1 MWEMT
6 NSGAGRPTSGI
17 YEVKLFSVVSPQ
29 RIHYLPSCFM
39 KPFLGPTFLFA
50 ATALFFAGCDPE
62 GHNQQQKPKQG
73 GYATPVKR
81 DAPGRETTDN
91 TGEEAPPREREK
103 HDRPPQAPDASP
115 PSAPAPKVAA
125 GAPEYAKP
133 VPGKPG
139 FVTSPY
145 KPYDGL
151 VDVRGFAPG
160 TELQDPY
167 EKGRTFLV
175 PAQ

>member
-1 MWEMT
+1 
-6 NSGAGRPTSGI
+6 
-17 YEVKLFSVVSPQ
+17 
-29 RIHYLPSCFM
+29 M
-39 KPFLGPTFLFA
+39 KPLLGPSFLLA
-50 ATALFFAGCDPE
+50 ATALFLAGCDPD
-62 GHNQQQKPKQG
+62 GPTGQKPPKKTGPG
-73 GYATPVKR
+73 GFSTPVKH
-81 DAPGRETTDN
+81 DTHPADTADTTS
-91 TGEEAPPREREK
+91 EEAPPPKEH
-103 HDRPPQAPDASP
+103 HDRPPQGPDSAP
-115 PSAPAPKVAA
+115 PSTPAPKVAA

-145 KPYDGL
+145 KPFDGL

>member
-1 MWEMT
+1 
-6 NSGAGRPTSGI
+6 
-17 YEVKLFSVVSPQ
+17 
-29 RIHYLPSCFM
+29 M
-39 KPFLGPTFLFA
+39 KRLLGPTFLFA
-50 ATALFFAGCDPE
+50 TVLLFAACDPE
-62 GHNQQQKPKQG
+62 SPSRDNRPKPKASPG
-73 GYATPVKR
+73 GFSTPVKHDNHPSETV
-81 DAPGRETTDN
+81 DAGV
-91 TGEEAPPREREK
+91 GEDPAPPR
-103 HDRPPQAPDASP
+103 HVDRTPQTPDNTAVNKTPTAPPP
-115 PSAPAPKVAA
+115 A

>member
-1 MWEMT
+1 VNRLAADLRSKT
-6 NSGAGRPTSGI
+6 
-17 YEVKLFSVVSPQ
+17 FSIVSAR
-29 RIHYLPSCFM
+29 RIHYFRGCFM
-39 KPFLGPTFLFA
+39 KPLLGPSLLLA
-50 ATALFFAGCDPE
+50 ATVLFLAGCDPE
-62 GHNQQQKPKQG
+62 SQSHNQQKPKQG
-73 GYATPVKR
+73 GFATPVKH
-81 DAPGRETTDN
+81 D
-91 TGEEAPPREREK
+91 APPRETTAETTGEEPAPAHR
-103 HDRPPQAPDASP
+103 DRPPQTPDATP
-115 PSAPAPKVAA
+115 PSKPASTAA
-125 GAPEYAKP
+125 TGAPEYAKP

>member
-1 MWEMT
+1 
-6 NSGAGRPTSGI
+6 
-17 YEVKLFSVVSPQ
+17 
-29 RIHYLPSCFM
+29 M
-39 KPFLGPTFLFA
+39 KPLLGPSLILA
-50 ATALFFAGCDPE
+50 ATALFLAGCDPE
-62 GHNQQQKPKQG
+62 GQGDQKPPKKTGPG
-73 GYATPVKR
+73 GFATPQKR
-81 DAPGRETTDN
+81 DPRPSDTTDN
-91 TGEEAPPREREK
+91 TTGEEPPPKEHRDRAP
-103 HDRPPQAPDASP
+103 QGPDSTP
-115 PSAPAPKVAA
+115 VTPPAPKVAA

>member
-1 MWEMT
+1 M
-6 NSGAGRPTSGI
+6 
-17 YEVKLFSVVSPQ
+17 
-29 RIHYLPSCFM
+29 
-39 KPFLGPTFLFA
+39 
-50 ATALFFAGCDPE
+50 
-62 GHNQQQKPKQG
+62 
-73 GYATPVKR
+73 
-81 DAPGRETTDN
+81 ETTDT
-91 TGEEAPPREREK
+91 TGEEPPPREK
-103 HDRPPQAPDASP
+103 HDRPPQVPDNTAINKTPTAPP
-115 PSAPAPKVAA
+115 PA
-125 GAPEYAKP
+125 GAPEYAKA

-145 KPYDGL
+145 KPFDGL

>member
-1 MWEMT
+1 
-6 NSGAGRPTSGI
+6 
-17 YEVKLFSVVSPQ
+17 
-29 RIHYLPSCFM
+29 M
-39 KPFLGPTFLFA
+39 KPILGPSLLFA
-50 ATALFFAGCDPE
+50 ATVLLFAGCDPE
-62 GHNQQQKPKQG
+62 ERAQG
-73 GYATPVKR
+73 GRTQPKPTHGGFTTPAPRR
-81 DAPGRETTDN
+81 DVRPVETTEN
-91 TGEEAPPREREK
+91 TTEETVPRERRE
-103 HDRPPQAPDASP
+103 RAPQAPDP
-115 PSAPAPKVAA
+115 EPTKPAPTATA
-125 GAPEYAKP
+125 TTGAPEYAKP

>member
-1 MWEMT
+1 
-6 NSGAGRPTSGI
+6 
-17 YEVKLFSVVSPQ
+17 
-29 RIHYLPSCFM
+29 M
-39 KPFLGPTFLFA
+39 KPLLGPSLLIAASVLFL
-50 ATALFFAGCDPE
+50 AGCDPE
-62 GHNQQQKPKQG
+62 SQGHNQQRPKQG
-73 GYATPVKR
+73 GFATPAR
-81 DAPGRETTDN
+81 HDSHPTDTTADTT
-91 TGEEAPPREREK
+91 TGEESAPPREH
-103 HDRPPQAPDASP
+103 HDRPPQAPDSVP

>member
-1 MWEMT
+1 
-6 NSGAGRPTSGI
+6 
-17 YEVKLFSVVSPQ
+17 
-29 RIHYLPSCFM
+29 M
-39 KPFLGPTFLFA
+39 KPLLGPSLFLA
-50 ATALFFAGCDPE
+50 ATVLFFAGCDPE
-62 GHNQQQKPKQG
+62 GHNQQKPKQG
-73 GYATPVKR
+73 GFATPVKH
-81 DAPGRETTDN
+81 DAPARETTDT
-91 TGEEAPPREREK
+91 TGEEAPPREK
-103 HDRPPQAPDASP
+103 HDRPPQAPDSAP

>member
-1 MWEMT
+1 
-6 NSGAGRPTSGI
+6 
-17 YEVKLFSVVSPQ
+17 
-29 RIHYLPSCFM
+29 M
-39 KPFLGPTFLFA
+39 KPLLGPSLLFA
-50 ATALFFAGCDPE
+50 ASVLFFAGCDPE
-62 GHNQQQKPKQG
+62 GHNQQKPKPSG
-73 GYATPVKR
+73 FSTPVKR
-81 DAPGRETTDN
+81 DGPPRETAET
-91 TGEEAPPREREK
+91 TGEETAPRDRERHE
-103 HDRPPQAPDASP
+103 RAPQTPDSPP